1 MDVFHII
8 ILKIGLYYKQ
18 YILLLFHVCIILL
31 YSINISLSLIYI
43 TYIIIVSTVGYGD
56 FVPTSYG
63 NVSNSSIITYFSLYI
78 HIPNIIG
85 SRLFTMFYVLIGVVF
100 IFVFIVTYIND
111 AITISKDKMFK
122 DIKQYDKMVIF
133 YVYIFLLFSYL
144 KYILS
149 NHIT

>member
-1 MDVFHII
+1 
-8 ILKIGLYYKQ
+8 
-18 YILLLFHVCIILL
+18 
-31 YSINISLSLIYI
+31 
-43 TYIIIVSTVGYGD
+43 
-56 FVPTSYG
+56 
-63 NVSNSSIITYFSLYI
+63 
-78 HIPNIIG
+78 
-85 SRLFTMFYVLIGVVF
+85 MFYVLIGVVF